1 MSTPDPNDPNDLEL
15 IMVGLSLL
23 LTDAGIKSRDQ
34 EFKVAALTISQ
45 RLQARTDEMMAA
57 RIPTRLNG
65 VPE

>member
-1 MSTPDPNDPNDLEL
+1 
-15 IMVGLSLL
+15 MVGLSLL

-57 RIPTRLNG
+57 RIPTHLNG